1 MILSS
6 TAFDYSLLCTE
17 RSTRPGTH
25 LYGILFMDEGN
36 SVVLI
41 WVQFL
46 VCASIVV
53 VAGIKLVKYGDII
66 AEKTGLGGA
75 WIGVVLLS
83 VATSLPE
90 LFTGISAVAL
100 VGAPDLTIGNFFGA
114 NTWNLFNL
122 ALLDI
127 ASRNVPLLTRASMG
141 HLLTA
146 GLGMVLITLAAASI
160 FISAAGIEL
169 GIGWIGLYSPIILLL
184 YLFMV
189 RMIFKHERQQ
199 SARLQVD
206 VEETLNYGHVSLA
219 KTYIYC
225 AIAVVAV
232 IGAGTW
238 LAVLGDRIADIT
250 GLGECFVGSLFIAF
264 TTTIPEFSVSFSAL
278 KLGAVDMAVA
288 NMVGSNLF
296 NMAIIGM
303 IDPIY
308 IRGPILSYVS
318 QVHILT
324 ALVVLLMTGIFIA
337 GLVFSPQRKTR
348 LGASWYAIALIG
360 VFIIGAYLNFMMS

>member
-1 MILSS
+1 MILPS
-6 TAFDYSLLCTE
+6 TASHYILLCGE
-17 RSTRPGTH
+17 SRTRPGRH
-25 LYGILFMDEGN
+25 LYVILSLDGEN
-36 SVVLI
+36 RVILI

-46 VCASIVV
+46 ICASIVV
-53 VAGIKLVKYGDII
+53 FAGIKLAKYGDII

-100 VGAPDLTIGNFFGA
+100 VGAPDLTIGNLFGA

-127 ASRNVPLLTRASMG
+127 ASRNVPLLTRVSMG

-146 GLGMVLITLAAASI
+146 GLGMILMTIAAAGI
-160 FISAAGIEL
+160 FISAAGIDL
-169 GIGWIGLYSPIILLL
+169 GIGGIGIYSPIILLL
-184 YLFMV
+184 YLLMV
-189 RMIFKHERQQ
+189 KMIFKHERQQ
-199 SARLQVD
+199 STRSQGD
-206 VEETLNYGHVSLA
+206 VEETAQYGHVSLA
-219 KTYIYC
+219 RTYICC
-225 AIAVVAV
+225 AIAVAFV

-238 LAVLGDRIADIT
+238 LAFLGDRIADIT
-250 GLGECFVGSLFIAF
+250 GLGASFVGSLLIAF
-264 TTTIPEFSVSFSAL
+264 TTTLPEFSVSFSAL
-278 KLGAVDMAVA
+278 KLGAVNMAVA

-308 IRGPILSYVS
+308 VRGPILAYVS
-318 QVHILT
+318 QIHILT

-337 GLVFSPQRKTR
+337 GLVFPPQRKTR
-348 LGASWYAIALIG
+348 LGASWYAIALIV
-360 VFIIGAYLNFMMS
+360 VFLIGAYLNFTI